1 MEIAASHIFTFSIQ
15 NFTLKSFYLSLDAH
29 SDINAV
35 DVDTP
40 RGVTAKEEV
49 KRLRTVMMHKTQDVF
64 SLLAAAKFREL
75 DLDNSNFLE
84 HSELTAVV
92 AWVMAAV
99 GNRLGTDTE
108 EVKKRIMDRLVSSIF
123 FIFIFKKKG
132 KELIV
137 VFHFMTPYGRMQI
150 KTAS

>member
-1 MEIAASHIFTFSIQ
+1 
-15 NFTLKSFYLSLDAH
+15 
-29 SDINAV
+29 
-35 DVDTP
+35 
-40 RGVTAKEEV
+40 
-49 KRLRTVMMHKTQDVF
+49 MMHKTQDVF

-84 HSELTAVV
+84 HSELTSVV

-123 FIFIFKKKG
+123 SFIFISKRKRAG
-132 KELIV
+132 IDRIIS
-137 VFHFMTPYGRMQI
+137 FHDNI
-150 KTAS
+150 L